1 MPKASCSCKPGQ
13 WCGSMHLPE
22 SAASATP
29 LDALIAIELREAV
42 PPAVTAFA
50 AHLAAQGHGAL
61 AVLFYGSNLRTGD
74 LEGVLD
80 FYILVESLRG
90 WHPSALAAFGNHL
103 LPPNVGY
110 HEWVFEGRPLRAK
123 VAVLRLD
130 QFQQGVAGSG
140 LDTTLWARF
149 AQPARLIWSRDSAAA
164 AAAAAAVAKA
174 VVTASRWAALLGPE
188 QGLAKEYWDAVFAR
202 TYAAELRVEKST
214 RAASLAAHDPQRYEQ
229 ALCLGWQLA
238 GAGFTQDAAGRLKP
252 DVEAEERTKAE
263 HAWARRARWGKPLN
277 LLRLTKSV
285 FTFAGGAD
293 YVAWKVERHSGYRI
307 PLTDWQ
313 RRHPLLAAPKVLWT
327 LWRRGVLR

>member
-1 MPKASCSCKPGQ
+1 MRP
-13 WCGSMHLPE
+13 PE
-22 SAASATP
+22 P
-29 LDALIAIELREAV
+29 LAALIEAELLQPV
-42 PPAVTAFA
+42 PPAFAAFA
-50 AHLAAQGHGAL
+50 AHLAGQGQGAL

-74 LEGVLD
+74 LDGVLD
-80 FYILVESLRG
+80 FYILV
-90 WHPSALAAFGNHL
+90 SALRDWHASRLAALGNHL

-110 HEWVFEGRPLRAK
+110 HEWLHEGRTLRAK

-130 QFQQGVAGSG
+130 QFERGVAGAG

-149 AQPARLIWSRDSAAA
+149 AQPARLIWSRDAAA
-164 AAAAAAVAKA
+164 ASSATAAVSQA
-174 VVTASRWAALLGPE
+174 VVTASRWAALLGPV
-188 QGLAKEYWDAVFAR
+188 QGQASEYWDAVFAR
-202 TYAAELRVEKST
+202 TYAAELRVEKSS
-214 RAASLAAHDPQRYEQ
+214 RALSLAAHDPERYAQ
-229 ALCLGWQLA
+229 ALRAAWQLA
-238 GAGFTQDAAGRLKP
+238 GASFSQNEAGLLCPELDAAARQRAGR
-252 DVEAEERTKAE
+252 
-263 HAWARRARWGKPLN
+263 AWARRARWGKPLN

>member
-1 MPKASCSCKPGQ
+1 
-13 WCGSMHLPE
+13 MHPPE
-22 SAASATP
+22 AAAMATP
-29 LDALIAIELREAV
+29 LDALIAAELCEAV

-50 AHLAAQGHGAL
+50 AHLAAQGQGAL

-80 FYILVESLRG
+80 FYILVDRLRD
-90 WHPSALAAFGNHL
+90 WHPSSLAVIGNHL

-110 HEWVFEGRPLRAK
+110 HEWVCEGRTLRAK

-130 QFQQGVAGSG
+130 QFQRGVAGAG

-149 AQPARLIWSRDSAAA
+149 AQPVRLIWSRDGAAA
-164 AAAAAAVAKA
+164 AAASAAVAKA

-188 QGLAKEYWDAVFAR
+188 QGQAKDYWDAVFAR

-229 ALCLGWQLA
+229 ALCLGWQVA
-238 GAGFTQDAAGRLKP
+238 GAGFSQDAASQLKP
-252 DVEAEERTKAE
+252 DVSSEERAKAE
-263 HAWARRARWGKPLN
+263 HAWSRRARWGKPLN